1 MVKYCYWQLIG
12 IDIDDPEEVL
22 LWKSHSWMAC
32 DLINGLRVDEI
43 FKFLEKIE
51 NMLSSSPVDSSV
63 HEHRE
68 PVAENQV

>member
-1 MVKYCYWQLIG
+1 
-12 IDIDDPEEVL
+12 
-22 LWKSHSWMAC
+22 MAC